1 MKKVFPESFP
11 RIRILKKTTEL
22 LFLANLCNIRTYV
35 RMYIRVYYL
44 SNLLTKNISNP
55 TGQYTTVPYKKKP
68 KKSIF
73 AGYPSS
79 RTFKNYQY
87 PYFRKK
93 NLIRSSF
100 PQFLNEKIILNNVS
114 ENDIPYLIAK
124 LCEFHQVLVRY
135 CNLSSRENNQE

>member
-44 SNLLTKNISNP
+44 SNLLTKNVSNP
-55 TGQYTTVPYKKKP
+55 TGQYRTVPYKKKP

-73 AGYPSS
+73 AGYPCHGIEFFSM
-79 RTFKNYQY
+79 
-87 PYFRKK
+87 
-93 NLIRSSF
+93 
-100 PQFLNEKIILNNVS
+100 KIILIEPTNMVCGQTFVYSCAVS
-114 ENDIPYLIAK
+114 YTNFFSKIIHARMKAHTYECTY
-124 LCEFHQVLVRY
+124 VRI
-135 CNLSSRENNQE
+135 